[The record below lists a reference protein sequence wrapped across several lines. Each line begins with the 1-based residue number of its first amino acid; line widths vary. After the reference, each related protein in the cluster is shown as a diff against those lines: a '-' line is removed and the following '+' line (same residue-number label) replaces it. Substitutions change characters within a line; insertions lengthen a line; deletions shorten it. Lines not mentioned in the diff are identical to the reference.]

1 MFDPQA
7 IIDSMGREELKLL
20 AAATEKKLSG
30 YGEDAA
36 FGDIGL
42 IKSLVPEGAR
52 YLSSEELDM
61 ACAAFEIW
69 RAEAKTPLQNRSRAR
84 LWLAF
89 LLLRYGALRLGEVLA
104 LDDVK
109 DIRPA
114 RCLVL
119 VRGAHARQILLPAPV
134 MEKIA
139 ALLASPMFYGL
150 RGEVLK
156 LDQGYLRRKFYQRAK
171 VCGLPNSLF
180 NPRVMRQSRG
190 LELLRQGMPLQV
202 VQSCLG
208 LPSLPQ
214 SANYLELSSD
224 AVTRIMHYCINREIK
239 MKTSARNAFTGKI
252 SAIKSDG
259 LLAEVEIKTL
269 SGLCIVSVITEQ
281 SRESLGLAEGGVV
294 TAAIKAPWVII
305 CTEAEAAQSS
315 ARNKFPGKVTSVKTG
330 EIACEVNTELADGS
344 MVSSIVTR
352 ESIENLELA
361 PGREVLVLFKAFAVI
376 LNV

>member
-7 IIDSMGREELKLL
+7 IIDSIGREELKALVV
-20 AAATEKKLSG
+20 AAEKKLSG
-30 YGEDAA
+30 YDEDAA
-36 FGDIGL
+36 LGDISL
-42 IKSLVPEGAR
+42 IKSLAPEGTK
-52 YLSSEELDM
+52 YLSSEELDLT
-61 ACAAFEIW
+61 AAAFETW
-69 RAEAKTPLQNRSRAR
+69 RTEAKTPLQNRSRSR

-89 LLLRYGALRLGEVLA
+89 LLLRYGALRLGEVLS
-104 LDDVK
+104 LDDEK
-109 DIRPA
+109 DIQPA
-114 RCLVL
+114 RCLIL
-119 VRGAHARQILLPAPV
+119 VRGAHTRQVLLPAPV

-139 ALLASPMFYGL
+139 TLLASPMFYGL
-150 RGEVLK
+150 RGNVLK
-156 LDQGYLRRKFYQRAK
+156 LDQGYLRRKFYQRARD
-171 VCGLPNSLF
+171 CGLPHSLF
-180 NPRVMRQSRG
+180 NPRVIRQSRG

-202 VQSCLG
+202 VQPCLG

-214 SANYLELSSD
+214 SANYLEFSSD
-224 AVTRIMHYCINREIK
+224 TVSKIMHYCINREIK

-294 TAAIKAPWVII
+294 TAAVKAPWVII
-305 CTEAEAAQSS
+305 CTEAEATQSS
-315 ARNKFPGKVTSVKTG
+315 ARNKLPGKVISVKKG
-330 EIACEVNTELADGS
+330 EVACEVNTELADGS
-344 MVSSIVTR
+344 IVSAVVTR

-361 PGREVLVLFKAFAVI
+361 PGREVLVLFKAFSVI